1 MTLCPCSN
9 EHWAKVKVRKCLII
23 LCTLMQVVGKDYS
36 KMIGTAYGIK
46 LSSGY
51 QQQLLPQK
59 AARFCL
65 ELATMEME

>member
-1 MTLCPCSN
+1 
-9 EHWAKVKVRKCLII
+9 
-23 LCTLMQVVGKDYS
+23 MQVVGKDYS